1 MGQGFDSLSDSYTIA
16 LIAAAYVS
24 IINIVGFLAFA
35 WDKQCAVQNTRRIPE
50 SKLLS
55 IAFLGG
61 TIGSISAQHLLS
73 HKTRKQPFK
82 SFLYG
87 IAALQV
93 FLILAF
99 LFPEARSYFV

>member
-1 MGQGFDSLSDSYTIA
+1 MSDSYTFT
-16 LIAAAYVS
+16 LIAAAY
-24 IINIVGFLAFA
+24 IGMINIVGFLSFA

-55 IAFLGG
+55 IALIGG
-61 TIGSISAQHLLS
+61 TIGSISAQHLLR

-87 IAALQV
+87 IAALQF

-99 LFPEARSYFV
+99 LFPEARSYFA